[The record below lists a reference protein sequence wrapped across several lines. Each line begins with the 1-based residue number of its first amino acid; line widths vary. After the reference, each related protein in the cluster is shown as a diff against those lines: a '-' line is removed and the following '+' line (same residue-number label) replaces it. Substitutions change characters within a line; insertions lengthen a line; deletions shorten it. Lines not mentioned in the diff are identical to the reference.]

1 MPVCNLLVEVFQA
14 KHERVVRCGESEL
27 YVRRHSLVGVDDGMY
42 LQSSFFLL
50 FMECLP
56 TPLNIRL
63 ENSDIVVESMMRSLL
78 IHLYSLSF
86 WLSDKM
92 CTFAHGYFF
101 VAEQMQLKGLNP
113 HLGSN
118 PIFYKFIFLSD
129 SNYFLYRY
137 ESYFFSILHY
147 LVILLVGFI
156 VVMMDT
162 GCE

>member
-101 VAEQMQLKGLNP
+101 CSRTNVTKRVESSSWIQP
-113 HLGSN
+113 
-118 PIFYKFIFLSD
+118 
-129 SNYFLYRY
+129 YFL
-137 ESYFFSILHY
+137 
-147 LVILLVGFI
+147 
-156 VVMMDT
+156 
-162 GCE
+162 